1 MNFVFYLLECV
12 VEAAS
17 VLYGLRVDSKKCLV
31 GILVVG
37 VVCGIFILSYVLL
50 DGRRLFS
57 VLLTIGIVVLFIGC
71 SILFENVILG

>member
-1 MNFVFYLLECV
+1 MRV
-12 VEAAS
+12 
-17 VLYGLRVDSKKCLV
+17 RVDAKKCLV

-37 VVCGIFILSYVLL
+37 VVCGVFILSYVLL
-50 DGRRLFS
+50 DVRRLFS

>member
-1 MNFVFYLLECV
+1 MRV
-12 VEAAS
+12 
-17 VLYGLRVDSKKCLV
+17 RVDAKKCLV

-37 VVCGIFILSYVLL
+37 VVCGVFILSYVLL
-50 DGRRLFS
+50 GVRRLFS

>member
-12 VEAAS
+12 VEAVS
-17 VLYGLRVDSKKCLV
+17 VLCGLRIDFKKCFV

-37 VVCGIFILSYVLL
+37 VVCGVFILSYVSL

>member
-1 MNFVFYLLECV
+1 MRV
-12 VEAAS
+12 
-17 VLYGLRVDSKKCLV
+17 RVDAKKCLV

-37 VVCGIFILSYVLL
+37 VVCGIFILLYVLL

>member
-1 MNFVFYLLECV
+1 MRV
-12 VEAAS
+12 
-17 VLYGLRVDSKKCLV
+17 RVDAKKCLV

-37 VVCGIFILSYVLL
+37 VVCGVFILSYVLL
-50 DGRRLFS
+50 GARRLFS

>member
-1 MNFVFYLLECV
+1 MRV
-12 VEAAS
+12 
-17 VLYGLRVDSKKCLV
+17 RVDAKKCPV

-50 DGRRLFS
+50 GARRLFS

>member
-1 MNFVFYLLECV
+1 MRV
-12 VEAAS
+12 
-17 VLYGLRVDSKKCLV
+17 RVDAKKCLV

-37 VVCGIFILSYVLL
+37 VVCGIFILSCVLL

-71 SILFENVILG
+71 SILFENAILG

>member
-12 VEAAS
+12 VEAVS
-17 VLYGLRVDSKKCLV
+17 VLCGLRVDAKKCLV

-37 VVCGIFILSYVLL
+37 VVCGVFILSYVLL
-50 DGRRLFS
+50 GARGLFS

>member
-12 VEAAS
+12 VEAVS
-17 VLYGLRVDSKKCLV
+17 VLCGMRVDAKKCLV
-31 GILVVG
+31 GTLVVG

-50 DGRRLFS
+50 DGRRLVS
-57 VLLTIGIVVLFIGC
+57 ILLTIGVVVLFIGC

>member
-1 MNFVFYLLECV
+1 MRV
-12 VEAAS
+12 
-17 VLYGLRVDSKKCLV
+17 RVDAKKCLV

-37 VVCGIFILSYVLL
+37 VVCGVSILSYVLL

>member
-1 MNFVFYLLECV
+1 MRV
-12 VEAAS
+12 
-17 VLYGLRVDSKKCLV
+17 RVDAKKCLV
-31 GILVVG
+31 GILVVE

-50 DGRRLFS
+50 GARRLIS

>member
-1 MNFVFYLLECV
+1 MCRRSGERFMRV
-12 VEAAS
+12 
-17 VLYGLRVDSKKCLV
+17 RVDAKKCLV

-50 DGRRLFS
+50 GARRLFS

-71 SILFENVILG
+71 SILFENIILG

>member
-1 MNFVFYLLECV
+1 MRV
-12 VEAAS
+12 
-17 VLYGLRVDSKKCLV
+17 RVDAKKCLV

-50 DGRRLFS
+50 DGRRLFF

>member
-1 MNFVFYLLECV
+1 MRV
-12 VEAAS
+12 
-17 VLYGLRVDSKKCLV
+17 RVDAKKCLV

-50 DGRRLFS
+50 GARRLFS